1 MSDTEGKG
9 ATSPSI
15 DIERLEKTL
24 IASIKLMKRGRRE
37 MERMRRKPGRHE
49 HPGQSR
55 TAA

>member
-1 MSDTEGKG
+1 MSDTEGK
-9 ATSPSI
+9 ATISSGV
-15 DIERLEKTL
+15 DINRLEQTL

-37 MERMRRKPGRHE
+37 MERMRRKPDRQE